1 MKVLVADDDP
11 ISRLLLERTLVKLGH
26 DVVAV
31 ADGQQAQALL
41 AASDG
46 PQLAV
51 LDWMMPGLDGIEVCR
66 IVRKQAGPYVYVI
79 LLTARDRREDLLVAL
94 EAEVDE
100 FLTKPVDPVELRA
113 RLRSGQ
119 RVLNLQEALR
129 REAMYDRLT
138 AIKNRGAILDQLET
152 ERRRMARTNRPLSVL
167 LLDIDHFKR
176 VNDTFGHLAGDVV
189 LRESA
194 TRFRDTLRDYDGL
207 GRYGGEEFLV
217 VLPECDREHALEV
230 AGRLR
235 SHVSAEP
242 VFLGGPKTTVTIS
255 IGVVSTTQAGLY
267 DSTALINAAD
277 LALYQAKTNGRNRAE
292 EAVLDAPSA
301 QAIHGS
307 LAS

>member
-1 MKVLVADDDP
+1 VKVLVADDDP